1 MFELPLSQEPQ
12 TVKVTP
18 AQAQKPARV
27 PAYTTLVPTL
37 IGSMVV
43 MMPRRMGD
51 ASPEFSDRMP
61 PLE

>member
-1 MFELPLSQEPQ
+1 MFELPRKQEQQ

-18 AQAQKPARV
+18 AQAQKPGRV

-51 ASPEFSDRMP
+51 ISPEWPDRIP
-61 PLE
+61 PIE